1 MDHPR
6 DWDPDASPLAPRKI
20 MALIITLLILG
31 AVLMFLETLL
41 PGLIAGIVG
50 FVCLVAAV
58 VLGYRDFGYQTG
70 TLILAGVIV
79 GLIVGVG
86 CWFKFFPESRIA
98 KKFISRG
105 AVGELGVD
113 KPELLHASGEA
124 LTQLRPSGAAHI
136 NGQRVD
142 VVAESGLIER
152 GSKVKV
158 VVVEGSRVVV
168 RAI

>member
-1 MDHPR
+1 
-6 DWDPDASPLAPRKI
+6 

-50 FVCLVAAV
+50 FICLVAAV

-79 GLIVGVG
+79 GLIVGVW
-86 CWFKFFPESRIA
+86 CWFKFFPDSRIA
-98 KKFISRG
+98 RKFISRG

-113 KPELLHASGEA
+113 KPELLHGLGEA

-158 VVVEGSRVVV
+158 VAVEGSRVVV